1 MKNVM
6 IYDCTLAEASALTF
20 KNRLDMAREL
30 DQLGA
35 DILLLPSPAKGD
47 EAALLVRTLGTLLR
61 RAAPAVAVGLDA
73 GEAELAAKEL
83 KGSPRSVLTV
93 SVPVSASGMEYLS
106 GVKPDKLP
114 TLLEAQLRH
123 CASLGSRVFLE
134 ARDATRAEPAFLLSL
149 IQSAVRAGAT
159 GVILC
164 DSEGKRLPWELAEL
178 WREPIAAAGDVP
190 VFAAC
195 SDALGLGAADTL
207 ASLRTGAAGAKVSI
221 PGGENCKFGALA
233 AILRERGESLGFTS
247 ALEQTRLKAGLERM
261 TGILDSRR
269 RSTSPFDNGAGAP
282 LSATLLSAGA
292 EEAAVEQAVRK
303 LGYELSPQD
312 MDAVYESFTHIA
324 EKKDVDWRELDAI
337 VANAAQLAP
346 PTYKL
351 ESYVVHTGNVISATA
366 DIQVRKDGQL
376 LRGLAPGDGPIDAAF
391 LALEQIS
398 GRHYELDDFQIS
410 AVTEGR
416 EAMGSALIGLRDRG
430 RVYPGSGISTDIIG
444 ACINAYLAALNK
456 IAHEGIQS

>member
-1 MKNVM
+1 MKSVM
-6 IYDCTLAEASALTF
+6 IYDCTLAEAKDLSF
-20 KNRLDMAREL
+20 KNRLDLAREL
-30 DQLGA
+30 DRLGV
-35 DILLLPSPAKGD
+35 DYLLLPSPAKGD
-47 EAALLVRTLGTLLR
+47 EAALLVRTLCTLLR
-61 RAAPAVAVGLDA
+61 RAAPVVEVGLDPA
-73 GEAELAAKEL
+73 EAEQAAREL
-83 KGSPRSVLTV
+83 KGSPRAVLTV

-114 TLLEAQLRH
+114 ALAEAQIRR
-123 CASLGSRVFLE
+123 CAGLCPTVFLE
-134 ARDATRAEPAFLLSL
+134 ARDATRAEPAFLLSMMDTAL
-149 IQSAVRAGAT
+149 RAGAQ
-159 GVILC
+159 GILLC

-178 WREPIAAAGDVP
+178 WREPFAMAGEAP

-221 PGGENCKFGALA
+221 SGGETCRLSALA
-233 AILRERGESLGFTS
+233 SILRERGESLGFTS
-247 ALEQTRLKAGLERM
+247 GLDQTRLKAGLEPLE
-261 TGILDSRR
+261 GILDSRR

-282 LSATLLSAGA
+282 LSATILSAGA
-292 EEAAVEQAVRK
+292 DEAAVEQAVRK
-303 LGYELSPQD
+303 LGYELGPQD
-312 MDAVYESFTHIA
+312 MAAVYESFTHIA
-324 EKKDVDWRELDAI
+324 EKKDVDYRELDAI

-391 LALEQIS
+391 LALEQVS

-456 IAHEGIQS
+456 IAHEDKQS